1 MKNKNNNEAKTVL
14 RIDMEKSIAI
24 GLDTK
29 DPYMRNGENDRTI
42 RPCRYSI
49 PSPLEECMKN
59 SYAINRLDGSDLSQ
73 NLIGRLLELFDS
85 GIAKVDGHLDEEMNV
100 LIEKEYLEWVGDS
113 HIRVSDGV
121 NREAIIEKR
130 VKPSNDRIIKDLP
143 RP

>member
-1 MKNKNNNEAKTVL
+1 
-14 RIDMEKSIAI
+14 
-24 GLDTK
+24 
-29 DPYMRNGENDRTI
+29 MRNGENDRTI

-49 PSPLEECMKN
+49 PSPLEEFMKN
-59 SYAINRLDGSDLSQ
+59 SYAINRLDGSDLTQ
-73 NLIGRLLELFDS
+73 NLIGRLVELFEP
-85 GIAKVDGHLDEEMNV
+85 GIEKVDGQLDEEIKV
-100 LIEKEYLEWVGDS
+100 LIEKGYLEWVGDS